1 MRIGDQTTGLTLE
14 RVEAA
19 SRFCTWR
26 CEATAVVAG
35 WKCAAVHDKVTID
48 GFEEAFQQMLD
59 FSILQ
64 IPRVEIA
71 LSEGGWMRI
80 KRDFR
85 GRIVVRYRLVRLDVG
100 AAVEGEVVLEAER
113 ADVFCRDLIG
123 LLSKRTGSPTHP

>member
-1 MRIGDQTTGLTLE
+1 M
-14 RVEAA
+14 
-19 SRFCTWR
+19 
-26 CEATAVVAG
+26 
-35 WKCAAVHDKVTID
+35 HDKVTID
-48 GFEEAFQQMLD
+48 ALEEALKQTLD

-71 LSEGGWMRI
+71 LSEGGWLRI

-113 ADVFCRDLIG
+113 ADAFCRDLIA
-123 LLSKRTGSPTHP
+123 LLSKKAGGSMHP